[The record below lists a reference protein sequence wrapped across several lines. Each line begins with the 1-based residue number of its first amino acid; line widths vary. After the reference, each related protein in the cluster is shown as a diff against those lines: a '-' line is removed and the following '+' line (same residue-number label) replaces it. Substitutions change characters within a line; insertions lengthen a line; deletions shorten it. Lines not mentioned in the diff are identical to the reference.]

1 MTFFCLHIF
10 LKQFYGA
17 FDIDLN
23 PRDHNEIGLP
33 SLPLENGLAYRSSP
47 RFLKTN
53 HDACQKSA
61 IIKLDLCLPLRMLLV
76 LYSDGKLVQCSVS
89 KKGLK
94 YTDAIKAEKTF
105 GIVDAV
111 CTSVASNQQILAVG
125 TRRGVVELYD
135 LADSASL
142 FRSVSLHDWG

>member
-1 MTFFCLHIF
+1 M
-10 LKQFYGA
+10 
-17 FDIDLN
+17 
-23 PRDHNEIGLP
+23 
-33 SLPLENGLAYRSSP
+33 
-47 RFLKTN
+47 
-53 HDACQKSA
+53 
-61 IIKLDLCLPLRMLLV
+61 

-105 GIVDAV
+105 GTVDAV